1 MKSIFAYIL
10 LLLTFISCGY
20 FSAEAKK
27 DAIARVNNEYL
38 YSSDLEGLVSKNT
51 SKEDSLLIVN
61 SFITRWATQQLL
73 INKALVNLSPDKQ
86 ANFEELVQE
95 YKKDLYTE
103 AYKNQI
109 VLNQIDST
117 VTGSELKEFYDAN
130 RDNFKLNDQLVKVR
144 YIQLDKTN
152 DDVAKTREQL
162 SRFNSKDK
170 KQLQQVAFQYKTY
183 NFNDSIWVQKDVL
196 LEALPVI
203 QGKESQVLNKSNFT
217 QLQDSLGIYLVKIE
231 NVLNPNDV
239 APLSYVRGTITQII
253 LNKRKLELIK
263 KLETDITKDA
273 IKNND
278 FEIYNNQ

>member
-1 MKSIFAYIL
+1 MKSSFAYIL
-10 LLLTFISCGY
+10 LILTLVSCGY
-20 FSAEAKK
+20 FTEETQK

-38 YSSDLEGLVSKNT
+38 YSSDLQGLVSEGT
-51 SKEDSLLIVN
+51 SKEDSIQIVN
-61 SFITRWATQQLL
+61 GFITRWATQHLL
-73 INKALVNLSPDKQ
+73 INKALVNLSQDKQ
-86 ANFEELVQE
+86 DNFQELVQE
-95 YKKDLYTE
+95 YKNDLYTE

-117 VTGSELKEFYDAN
+117 VSMAELKEFYDAN
-130 RDNFKLNDQLVKVR
+130 RDNFKLNDQLLKVR
-144 YIQLDKTN
+144 YIQLDNKN
-152 DDVAKTREQL
+152 DNVAQTREKL
-162 SRFNSKDK
+162 SRYNTKDK
-170 KQLQQVAFQYKTY
+170 KQLQELAFQFTTY

-273 IKNND
+273 IKNNE